1 MRNLRKMV
9 QSPTRL
15 ILMEAHN
22 GITAKLVQ
30 EAGFE
35 AIWASG
41 LTISASLGLRD
52 CNEASWTQV
61 VDVLEY
67 MADAVDIP
75 ILLDGDTGYGNF
87 NSVRRLVT
95 KLEQRGVAGVCL
107 EDKIFPKTN
116 SFIDRGQKLA
126 SIEEFTGKIKAAKDT
141 QRYSGFTVVAR
152 VEALIAGLGMEE
164 ALKRAHAYL
173 DAGAD
178 AILIHSKK
186 PNAQEIL
193 EFLVRWDF
201 AGPVVVVPTTYPRVN
216 QIGLVEA
223 GASNVIYAN
232 HTLRAVIFHVRVM
245 LKYLREGGRLSEVDE
260 KVASVKDIFA
270 LQNDEELRLA
280 ESRYLP
286 VEGEGNE
293 D

>member
-22 GITAKLVQ
+22 GITAKLVE

-141 QRYSGFTVVAR
+141 QRNSGFTVVAR

-178 AILIHSKK
+178 AILMHSKK
-186 PNAQEIL
+186 PDAREIMSFLQEWN
-193 EFLVRWDF
+193 R
-201 AGPVVVVPTTYPRVN
+201 AGPVVVVPTTYPRVSL
-216 QIGLVEA
+216 IGLGEL
-223 GASNVIYAN
+223 GASNAIYAN
-232 HTLRAVIFHVRVM
+232 HTLRTTITA
-245 LKYLREGGRLSEVDE
+245 LRLALGDLAAGESLATLEETIVP
-260 KVASVKDIFA
+260 VKDIFA